1 MYYNRNKTEFR
12 ELRRATLITINNE
25 GNLAKMLV
33 IGVGGGGNNAVNRM
47 IDQHI
52 KGVEYAVVNTDAQ
65 QLTSSKSSNKIQI
78 GEKLTKGLGAGARP
92 EIGLQAAEESKEELL
107 AAIKEYD
114 MLFITAG
121 MGGGTGT
128 GAAPLIA
135 ALAKELGILTIGI
148 VTKPFEFEGPQRM
161 EYAEKGIA
169 ALKQYVDTLLVIPNE
184 KIFSII
190 DKKASTK
197 VAYAKAN
204 EVLQQAV
211 EGISQI
217 IYEEGVINLDY
228 NDAARIMKG
237 QGVAHIG
244 VGRASGEKRAE
255 EAAKMA
261 INSPLLET
269 SIAGAT
275 QMLVNVIASE
285 EVSMVDVKESL
296 EYIRKATGQNANII
310 FGQVENDSLGDEMIV
325 MVIATGFNGQPE
337 ANDFQINL
345 TKQERSE
352 EAASQQETAEAE
364 KAEKSEKEG
373 AAKERELA
381 AQEPEIEIPFFLQ
394 KRKKG

>member
-1 MYYNRNKTEFR
+1 MIK
-12 ELRRATLITINNE
+12 INNE

-47 IDQHI
+47 IDQQI

-65 QLTSSKSSNKIQI
+65 QLTSSKSTNKIQI

-217 IYEEGVINLDY
+217 IYEEGIINLDY

-244 VGRASGEKRAE
+244 VGRASGDKRAE

-275 QMLVNVIASE
+275 QMLVNVIGSE
-285 EVSMVDVKESL
+285 EVSMVDVKESV

-310 FGQVENDSLGDEMIV
+310 FGQVENDSLGDEMVV
-325 MVIATGFNGQPE
+325 MVIATGFNAQP
-337 ANDFQINL
+337 ATNDFQINL
-345 TKQERSE
+345 NKPNPAEEPELQQSE
-352 EAASQQETAEAE
+352 
-364 KAEKSEKEG
+364 SEKEVTEASEPETG
-373 AAKERELA
+373 KVQEPVS
-381 AQEPEIEIPFFLQ
+381 QEPEIEIPFFLQ

>member
-1 MYYNRNKTEFR
+1 
-12 ELRRATLITINNE
+12 
-25 GNLAKMLV
+25 
-33 IGVGGGGNNAVNRM
+33 
-47 IDQHI
+47 
-52 KGVEYAVVNTDAQ
+52 
-65 QLTSSKSSNKIQI
+65 
-78 GEKLTKGLGAGARP
+78 
-92 EIGLQAAEESKEELL
+92 
-107 AAIKEYD
+107 
-114 MLFITAG
+114 MLFVHLPR
-121 MGGGTGT
+121 GTD
-128 GAAPLIA
+128 
-135 ALAKELGILTIGI
+135 
-148 VTKPFEFEGPQRM
+148 R
-161 EYAEKGIA
+161 
-169 ALKQYVDTLLVIPNE
+169 
-184 KIFSII
+184 
-190 DKKASTK
+190 
-197 VAYAKAN
+197 
-204 EVLQQAV
+204 
-211 EGISQI
+211 
-217 IYEEGVINLDY
+217 
-228 NDAARIMKG
+228 
-237 QGVAHIG
+237 VAHIG

-352 EAASQQETAEAE
+352 EAAPQQPETAEAE
-364 KAEKSEKEG
+364 KPEKEA
-373 AAKERELA
+373 AAKEQESA

>member
-1 MYYNRNKTEFR
+1 M
-12 ELRRATLITINNE
+12 ITINNE

-47 IDQHI
+47 IDQQI

-65 QLTSSKSSNKIQI
+65 QLTSSKSTNKIQI

-217 IYEEGVINLDY
+217 IYEEGIINLDY

-244 VGRASGEKRAE
+244 VGRASGDKRAE

-275 QMLVNVIASE
+275 QMLVNVIGSE
-285 EVSMVDVKESL
+285 EVSMVDVKESV

-310 FGQVENDSLGDEMIV
+310 FGQVENDSLGDEMVV
-325 MVIATGFNGQPE
+325 MVIATGFNAQP
-337 ANDFQINL
+337 ATNDFQINL
-345 TKQERSE
+345 NKPNPVEEPELQQSE
-352 EAASQQETAEAE
+352 
-364 KAEKSEKEG
+364 SEKEVTEASEPETG
-373 AAKERELA
+373 KVQEPVS
-381 AQEPEIEIPFFLQ
+381 QEPEIEIPFFLQ

>member
-1 MYYNRNKTEFR
+1 M
-12 ELRRATLITINNE
+12 ITINNE

-47 IDQHI
+47 IDQQI

-65 QLTSSKSSNKIQI
+65 QLTSSKSTNKIQI

-217 IYEEGVINLDY
+217 IYEEGIINLDY

-244 VGRASGEKRAE
+244 VGRASGDKRAE

-275 QMLVNVIASE
+275 QMLVNVIGSE
-285 EVSMVDVKESL
+285 EVSMVDVKESV

-310 FGQVENDSLGDEMIV
+310 FGQVENDSLGDEMVV
-325 MVIATGFNGQPE
+325 MVIATGFNAQP
-337 ANDFQINL
+337 ATNDFQINL
-345 TKQERSE
+345 NKPNPAEEPELQQSE
-352 EAASQQETAEAE
+352 
-364 KAEKSEKEG
+364 SEKEVTEASEPETG
-373 AAKERELA
+373 KVQEPVS
-381 AQEPEIEIPFFLQ
+381 QEPEIEIPFFLQ

>member
-1 MYYNRNKTEFR
+1 M
-12 ELRRATLITINNE
+12 ITINNE

-364 KAEKSEKEG
+364 KAEKAEKSEKEA

>member
-1 MYYNRNKTEFR
+1 M
-12 ELRRATLITINNE
+12 ITINNE

-352 EAASQQETAEAE
+352 EAAPQQPETAEAE
-364 KAEKSEKEG
+364 KPEKEA
-373 AAKERELA
+373 AAKEQESA

>member
-1 MYYNRNKTEFR
+1 M
-12 ELRRATLITINNE
+12 ITINNE

-364 KAEKSEKEG
+364 KAEKSEKE
-373 AAKERELA
+373 AAVKERELA

>member
-1 MYYNRNKTEFR
+1 M
-12 ELRRATLITINNE
+12 ITINNE

-33 IGVGGGGNNAVNRM
+33 MGVGGGGNNAVNRM
-47 IDQHI
+47 IDQQI

-65 QLTSSKSSNKIQI
+65 QLTSSKSNTKIQI

-114 MLFITAG
+114 MLFIAAG

-128 GAAPLIA
+128 GAAPVIA
-135 ALAKELGILTIGI
+135 ALAKELGILTVGI
-148 VTKPFEFEGPQRM
+148 VTKPFDFEGPQRR
-161 EYAEKGIA
+161 EYAERGID
-169 ALKQYVDTLLVIPNE
+169 ALKEYVDTLIVIPNE

-190 DKKASTK
+190 DKKTSTK

-217 IYEEGVINLDY
+217 IYAEGLINLDY
-228 NDAARIMKG
+228 NDASRIMKG

-244 VGRASGEKRAE
+244 VGRASGEKKAE

-269 SIAGAT
+269 SITGAT
-275 QMLVNVIASE
+275 QMLVNIIGSE
-285 EVSMVDVKESL
+285 DVAMADVKDTVD
-296 EYIRKATGQNANII
+296 YIRKATGEDVNII
-310 FGQVENDSLGDEMIV
+310 YGQVEDESLGDEMVV
-325 MVIATGFNGQPE
+325 MVIATGFGSKPKNNDSGSFHVNLKKEAEVKPE
-337 ANDFQINL
+337 AEMAAA
-345 TKQERSE
+345 TE
-352 EAASQQETAEAE
+352 ENGSKE
-364 KAEKSEKEG
+364 KANISE
-373 AAKERELA
+373 
-381 AQEPEIEIPFFLQ
+381 EPEINIPLFLQ
-394 KRKKG
+394 KNRKKG

>member
-1 MYYNRNKTEFR
+1 M
-12 ELRRATLITINNE
+12 ITINNE

-352 EAASQQETAEAE
+352 EAALQQETAEAE
-364 KAEKSEKEG
+364 KAEKSEKEA

>member
-1 MYYNRNKTEFR
+1 M
-12 ELRRATLITINNE
+12 ITINNE

-364 KAEKSEKEG
+364 KAEKSEKEA

>member
-1 MYYNRNKTEFR
+1 M
-12 ELRRATLITINNE
+12 ITINNE

-33 IGVGGGGNNAVNRM
+33 VGVGGGGNNAVNRM

-325 MVIATGFNGQPE
+325 MVIATGFNGQPA
-337 ANDFQINL
+337 ANDLQINL
-345 TKQERSE
+345 TKQEHSE
-352 EAASQQETAEAE
+352 EAVSQQETA
-364 KAEKSEKEG
+364 KAEKPEKEA
-373 AAKERELA
+373 AAKEQEA
-381 AQEPEIEIPFFLQ
+381 IAQDPEIEIPFFLQ

>member
-1 MYYNRNKTEFR
+1 M
-12 ELRRATLITINNE
+12 ITINNE

-65 QLTSSKSSNKIQI
+65 QLTSSKASNKIQI

-114 MLFITAG
+114 MIFITAG

-148 VTKPFEFEGPQRM
+148 VTKPFAFEGPQRM

-184 KIFSII
+184 KIFAII
-190 DKKASTK
+190 DKKTSTK

-228 NDAARIMKG
+228 NDAARIMRG
-237 QGVAHIG
+237 QGIAHIG
-244 VGRASGEKRAE
+244 IGRAGGEKRAE

-269 SIAGAT
+269 SISGAT
-275 QMLVNVIASE
+275 QMLINVIGSE
-285 EVSMVDVKESL
+285 EMTLTDLNESM
-296 EYIRKATGQNANII
+296 EYIRKAADKNVNII
-310 FGQVENDSLGDEMIV
+310 FGQVENKELGDEMVV
-325 MVIATGFNGQPE
+325 MVIATGFNGQSPE
-337 ANDFQINL
+337 NDFQINL
-345 TKQERSE
+345 EKPGSSE
-352 EAASQQETAEAE
+352 KAAVQQPEAAEAE
-364 KAEKSEKEG
+364 KEVP
-373 AAKERELA
+373 AKEPEKA
-381 AQEPEIEIPFFLQ
+381 ATEPEIEIPFFLQ

>member
-1 MYYNRNKTEFR
+1 M
-12 ELRRATLITINNE
+12 ITINNE

-161 EYAEKGIA
+161 EYAEKGIV

-352 EAASQQETAEAE
+352 EAALQPEMAETE
-364 KAEKSEKEG
+364 KPEKEA
-373 AAKERELA
+373 AAKEQESA

>member
-1 MYYNRNKTEFR
+1 M
-12 ELRRATLITINNE
+12 ITINNE

-52 KGVEYAVVNTDAQ
+52 KGVEYSVVNTDAQ

-364 KAEKSEKEG
+364 KAEKSEKEA

>member
-1 MYYNRNKTEFR
+1 M
-12 ELRRATLITINNE
+12 ITINNE

-161 EYAEKGIA
+161 EYAEKGIV

-352 EAASQQETAEAE
+352 EAALQQETAEAE
-364 KAEKSEKEG
+364 KAEKSEKEA

>member
-1 MYYNRNKTEFR
+1 M
-12 ELRRATLITINNE
+12 ITINNE

-352 EAASQQETAEAE
+352 EAALQQETAEAE
-364 KAEKSEKEG
+364 KAENSEKEA

>member
-1 MYYNRNKTEFR
+1 M
-12 ELRRATLITINNE
+12 ITINNE

-33 IGVGGGGNNAVNRM
+33 VGVGGGGNNAVNRM

-325 MVIATGFNGQPE
+325 MVIATGFNGQPA
-337 ANDFQINL
+337 ANDLQINL
-345 TKQERSE
+345 TKQEHSE
-352 EAASQQETAEAE
+352 ETVSQQPETAEAE
-364 KAEKSEKEG
+364 KPEKEA
-373 AAKERELA
+373 AAKEQGA
-381 AQEPEIEIPFFLQ
+381 IAQDPEIEIPFFLQ

>member
-1 MYYNRNKTEFR
+1 M
-12 ELRRATLITINNE
+12 ITINNE

-352 EAASQQETAEAE
+352 EAALQQETAEAE
-364 KAEKSEKEG
+364 KSEKEA

>member
-1 MYYNRNKTEFR
+1 M
-12 ELRRATLITINNE
+12 ITINNE

-352 EAASQQETAEAE
+352 EAAPQQPEMAETE
-364 KAEKSEKEG
+364 KPEKEA
-373 AAKERELA
+373 AAKEQESA

>member
-1 MYYNRNKTEFR
+1 M
-12 ELRRATLITINNE
+12 ITINNE

-364 KAEKSEKEG
+364 KAEKLEKEA

>member
-1 MYYNRNKTEFR
+1 
-12 ELRRATLITINNE
+12 
-25 GNLAKMLV
+25 MLV

-352 EAASQQETAEAE
+352 EAAPQQPETAEAE
-364 KAEKSEKEG
+364 KPEKEA

>member
-1 MYYNRNKTEFR
+1 M
-12 ELRRATLITINNE
+12 ITINNE

-65 QLTSSKSSNKIQI
+65 QLTSSKSNNKIQI

-114 MLFITAG
+114 MIFIAAG

-128 GAAPLIA
+128 GAAPVIA
-135 ALAKELGILTIGI
+135 ALARELGILTVGI

-161 EYAEKGIA
+161 EYAEKGIT

-190 DKKASTK
+190 DKRASTK

-228 NDAARIMKG
+228 NDAARIMKD

-275 QMLVNVIASE
+275 QMLVNVIGSE
-285 EVSMVDVKESL
+285 EVAMVDVKESV

-310 FGQVENDSLGDEMIV
+310 FGQVEDASLGDEMIV
-325 MVIATGFNGQPE
+325 MVIATGFNQDGNKKDSELRLDMKKPE
-337 ANDFQINL
+337 
-345 TKQERSE
+345 KQ
-352 EAASQQETAEAE
+352 
-364 KAEKSEKEG
+364 EKSED
-373 AAKERELA
+373 A
-381 AQEPEIEIPFFLQ
+381 AQPEEKTDAKQSAEPAEAADKEQGSITKEPEINIPFFLQ
-394 KRKKG
+394 KNRKKG